1 MEIRHCCVSLLDVPE
16 VLPFGFEPSAT
27 ENLVEILEDTDHS
40 EDMLMEF
47 MTDLETEIKE
57 PIYRL
62 GQDMVGEKLY
72 RRYLLER
79 DGFIEVALEKPAAV
93 IAHFTNIKRGKDF
106 AAALEKTITKYV
118 EGDIAKLLCD
128 DINISYQQESELTQY
143 KLQELRNLR
152 NV

>member
-1 MEIRHCCVSLLDVPE
+1 MLDVPE
-16 VLPFGFEPSAT
+16 ILPFGFEPSGV
-27 ENLVEILEDTDHS
+27 ENLVDLLDDTNRS
-40 EDMLMEF
+40 EDMLKEF
-47 MTDLETEIKE
+47 MTTLEQEYKE

-62 GQDMVGEKLY
+62 GQDMIGEKLY
-72 RRYLLER
+72 RRYLLEK
-79 DGFIEVALEKPAAV
+79 DGFIEVALEKPAAI

-128 DINISYQQESELTQY
+128 DINISHQQESELTQY